1 MSLKLPILSVSRV
14 VASCFRTN
22 KLIVRNLLTK
32 LYPIF
37 LRMFN
42 DAVKPRCHNSNK
54 TYYLCSNTM
63 IFETGISQTELIG
76 LIKERSSEGF
86 NLLYKN
92 YSDALYGVINR
103 IVLNTASAEDLLQ
116 DTFVK
121 IWKNIDSYNEC
132 KGTFFTWMLN
142 IARHTSIDHLR
153 TKQYKNQKNTGSDE
167 ILVYDTSNNK
177 TAANIDVIGLRST
190 VDKME
195 DKYKEVINIIY
206 FYGYTYE
213 ETAKILDLPVGTV
226 KTRAR
231 KALSLLRNTL

>member
-1 MSLKLPILSVSRV
+1 MLETGVTQV
-14 VASCFRTN
+14 E
-22 KLIVRNLLTK
+22 LIV
-32 LYPIF
+32 
-37 LRMFN
+37 
-42 DAVKPRCHNSNK
+42 
-54 TYYLCSNTM
+54 
-63 IFETGISQTELIG
+63 

-86 NLLYKN
+86 NVLYKN
-92 YSDALYGVINR
+92 YADALYGVINR

-121 IWKNIDSYNEC
+121 IWKNIDSYDEC

-142 IARHTSIDHLR
+142 IARNTSIDLDHLR
-153 TKQYKNQKNTGSDE
+153 TKQFKNQKVTGSDE
-167 ILVYDTSNNK
+167 VLLFETGTGSRKSDSN
-177 TAANIDVIGLRST
+177 TDAIGLRSA

-213 ETAKILDLPVGTV
+213 ETAKLLDVPVGTV

-231 KALSLLRNTL
+231 KALSLLRNTI

>member
-1 MSLKLPILSVSRV
+1 ML
-14 VASCFRTN
+14 
-22 KLIVRNLLTK
+22 
-32 LYPIF
+32 
-37 LRMFN
+37 
-42 DAVKPRCHNSNK
+42 
-54 TYYLCSNTM
+54 
-63 IFETGISQTELIG
+63 ETGITQIELIG

-121 IWKNIDSYNEC
+121 IWKNIDSYDEC

-153 TKQYKNQKNTGSDE
+153 TKQFKNQKVTGSDDV
-167 ILVYDTSNNK
+167 LLFDTGAGSSKSDSN
-177 TAANIDVIGLRST
+177 TDAIGLRSA

-213 ETAKILDLPVGTV
+213 ETAKLLDIPVGTV

-231 KALSLLRNTL
+231 KALSLLRNTI

>member
-1 MSLKLPILSVSRV
+1 MML
-14 VASCFRTN
+14 
-22 KLIVRNLLTK
+22 
-32 LYPIF
+32 
-37 LRMFN
+37 
-42 DAVKPRCHNSNK
+42 
-54 TYYLCSNTM
+54 
-63 IFETGISQTELIG
+63 ETGVTQSELIG

-86 NLLYKN
+86 NVLYKN

-103 IVLNTASAEDLLQ
+103 IVLNTATAEDLLQ

-121 IWKNIDSYNEC
+121 IWKNIGTYDEC

-142 IARHTSIDHLR
+142 IARHTSIDYLR

-167 ILVYDTSNNK
+167 VLSFDTGNNK
-177 TAANIDVIGLRST
+177 TSLNIDAVGLRVT

-213 ETAKILDLPVGTV
+213 ETAKILGLPVGTV

-231 KALSLLRNTL
+231 KALSLLRNKL